1 MSVCVCVIDEKTYT
15 LPRMCTV
22 KGFLFFCLL
31 LENVKYHPHQTLSEI
46 PNLMDIVF
54 YHSLQ
59 VVVLLVLLLLAYF
72 KGFPPFL
79 IETLICTH
87 MYATFKH
94 VYEKKRVIFLSTPLH
109 THHNHSL
116 PVSRQLII
124 S

>member
-22 KGFLFFCLL
+22 KGFLLLCLL

-87 MYATFKH
+87 MY
-94 VYEKKRVIFLSTPLH
+94 VYEKKKE
-109 THHNHSL
+109 
-116 PVSRQLII
+116 
-124 S
+124 